1 MMRPFFVGEMDNS
14 IVNRSAETNKEN
26 IETQLQLKVNPNPF
40 SNHVTI
46 QFNLPTAKKIS
57 INLYDTKGSLVKK
70 VYEGEKP
77 AGLQRFSI
85 DGGNIANGIY
95 FCEIL
100 INEKRI
106 LRKLVLQK

>member
-1 MMRPFFVGEMDNS
+1 MVT
-14 IVNRSAETNKEN
+14 RSVEILNENAETDLE
-26 IETQLQLKVNPNPF
+26 LKVMPNPF
-40 SNHVTI
+40 SNYVTI
-46 QFNLPTAKKIS
+46 QVNLPATKKIS
-57 INLYDTKGSLVKK
+57 IALFDTKGSLVKK

-85 DGGNIANGIY
+85 DGGNIANGLY

-100 INEKRI
+100 INEQRI